1 MKKILFLFV
10 CCLLIWQYSN
20 AQLGTHWKKIRHEV
34 TFGVGT
40 SNFMGELGGA
50 NQAGTYFVR
59 DFEFKSTRP
68 TFHLGYRY
76 KLAESWAVK
85 TGLFYGWVHGDD
97 SFAAPKGDDAIHPE
111 NFRYN
116 RNLSFR
122 SPIVE
127 LSANIEYSIIKER
140 YGHRYDLRRVKGKAN
155 KPNLYVFTGISAF
168 YFNPKAVWPE
178 EVGGDGEW
186 HALQPLGTEGQ
197 GIVPT
202 RDKYNRI
209 CVAIP
214 AGFGLTYLLDRNWA
228 VGFEYGF
235 RYTFTDYIDDVSTT
249 YVDPSI
255 FDDPMAAY
263 FSNPSINDWN
273 GGATLNQRGDNRRND
288 IYMFLTLNVSY
299 KIRPRYS
306 GAPKF

>member
-1 MKKILFLFV
+1 MKRIIFFV
-10 CCLLIWQYSN
+10 ICSIFIWQYSY

-34 TFGVGT
+34 MFGVGT

-50 NQAGTYFVR
+50 NRAGSKFVR

-68 TFHLGYRY
+68 TFHVGYRY
-76 KLAESWAVK
+76 KLTESWAVK
-85 TGLFYGWVHGDD
+85 AGLFYGWVHGDD
-97 SFAAPKGDDAIHPE
+97 SFSIPDENAEVHPE
-111 NFRYN
+111 NERFD
-116 RNLSFR
+116 RNLHFR

-127 LSANIEYSIIKER
+127 LTANIEYSIIEER

-178 EVGGDGEW
+178 EEGGDGKW

-202 RDKYNRI
+202 REKYNRI
-209 CVAIP
+209 AVAIP
-214 AGFGLTYLLDRNWA
+214 VGVGLTYLLNRYWA
-228 VGFEYGF
+228 VGFELGA

-263 FSNPSINDWN
+263 YSDPSLPGWQ
-273 GGATLNQRGDNRRND
+273 GSSARNQRGDNISND
-288 IYMFLTLNVSY
+288 FYMFLTINASY
-299 KIRPRYS
+299 KIRPRYK
-306 GAPKF
+306 GAAKF